1 MTTKPKTRAA
11 KTVRLA
17 AATPI
22 VGAPNTATPSKYI
35 GETEKNLNQVL
46 PPATSNDISLIVDDA
61 DDLFGRRSK

>member
-11 KTVRLA
+11 KPVRP
-17 AATPI
+17 AATKI
-22 VGAPNTATPSKYI
+22 LGALNAAPPSKYL

-46 PPATSNDISLIVDDA
+46 PAATSNDTTLIVDDA